1 MIALAAYAVWSTLH
15 IQSNSQYTLLG
26 KSVDCVKRPN
36 WEAVQRCN
44 AARES
49 VACMHETKTKL
60 ADWYSDIDRA
70 CAQFEPQR
78 QFRFPA
84 YYEPETLEVAE
95 VSG

>member
-1 MIALAAYAVWSTLH
+1 
-15 IQSNSQYTLLG
+15 
-26 KSVDCVKRPN
+26 
-36 WEAVQRCN
+36 
-44 AARES
+44 
-49 VACMHETKTKL
+49 MHETKTKL

-84 YYEPETLEVAE
+84 YYEPEALEVAE